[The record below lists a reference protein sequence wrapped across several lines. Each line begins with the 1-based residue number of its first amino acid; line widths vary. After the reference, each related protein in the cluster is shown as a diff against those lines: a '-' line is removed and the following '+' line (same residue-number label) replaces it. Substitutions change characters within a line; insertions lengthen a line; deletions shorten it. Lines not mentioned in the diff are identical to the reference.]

1 MVMLT
6 QIRRMIE
13 TDMLGKNHTIS
24 RKKRFIVSA
33 SILGWKIHKNK
44 KEI

>member
-13 TDMLGKNHTIS
+13 TDMSGKNHTIS
-24 RKKRFIVSA
+24 RKKRFIVAA
-33 SILGWKIHKNK
+33 SILGWKIHEKQK
-44 KEI
+44 RD